1 MDDYSCYS
9 TVNVNNTIIL
19 IDFLLSIKQRL
30 VYNTGTM
37 IAMPVFHHFDVNDN
51 IILLAAYTSRLSAWL
66 LRAFAKTSQV
76 FYASTGA
83 AVLGMITSA
92 PIR

>member
-1 MDDYSCYS
+1 M
-9 TVNVNNTIIL
+9 
-19 IDFLLSIKQRL
+19 
-30 VYNTGTM
+30 YNTGTM